1 MARNT
6 ILIVEDDQ
14 VVRRAMEAILSA
26 AGHRVRTADTCSS
39 GLALALEELP
49 ELLVLDISL
58 PDGTGWSLLE
68 SIHNARPHENF
79 KVIVASSN
87 QITRGQLRKYRVD
100 IFIAK
105 PFDMAYLA
113 ESVGQLLDSIS

>member
-14 VVRRAMEAILSA
+14 VVRRATEAVLSA
-26 AGHRVRTADTCSS
+26 AGHRVWTADTCSS

-49 ELLVLDISL
+49 ALLVLDISL

-68 SIHNARPHENF
+68 SIRGACPYENF
-79 KVIVASSN
+79 KVIIASSN
-87 QITRGQLRKYRVD
+87 QVTRGQLRKYRVD
-100 IFIAK
+100 KFIAK

-113 ESVGQLLDSIS
+113 ELVGQLLDSSS

>member
-26 AGHRVRTADTCSS
+26 AGHHVRTADTCFS
-39 GLALALEELP
+39 GLALALKELP
-49 ELLVLDISL
+49 ALLILDISL

-68 SIHNARPHENF
+68 SIHGARPHESF
-79 KVIVASSN
+79 KVIIASSN
-87 QITRGQLRKYRVD
+87 PVTRGQLRKHMVD
-100 IFIAK
+100 RFIAK
-105 PFDMAYLA
+105 PFDMAHLT
-113 ESVGQLLDSIS
+113 ELVGQLFAPIP